1 VRPPL
6 LDLDDADCAE
16 LARLIGEG
24 EALARG
30 KR

>member
-1 VRPPL
+1 L